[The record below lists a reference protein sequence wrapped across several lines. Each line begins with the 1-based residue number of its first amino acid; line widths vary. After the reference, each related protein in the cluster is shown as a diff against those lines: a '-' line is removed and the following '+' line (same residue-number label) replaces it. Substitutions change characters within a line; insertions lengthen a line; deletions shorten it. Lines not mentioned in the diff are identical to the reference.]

1 MGLADYRHYVFFFF
15 FQKEEH
21 IFFLRF
27 WQLTKNTTDFINFV
41 AKKKVKN
48 RIFPVSMEV
57 TSQSFYK
64 YTTKRGY

>member
-1 MGLADYRHYVFFFF
+1 MGLADYRHYLFF

-21 IFFLRF
+21 ILFFFLRF
-27 WQLTKNTTDFINFV
+27 WEVTKNTTDFINFV
-41 AKKKVKN
+41 AKKKLEN

>member
-1 MGLADYRHYVFFFF
+1 MGLADYRHYVFFFS
-15 FQKEEH
+15 ERRAYS
-21 IFFLRF
+21 FFLRF
-27 WQLTKNTTDFINFV
+27 WELTKNTTDFINFV